1 MGYNNELIINED
13 FDTSYN
19 DSTQPFTGSLAGQKC
34 ASYPSSYYAI
44 FDADIIQ
51 LLCGHI
57 ERLKFYRDGSL
68 RKYNKESNTTTC
80 ISFGWAKDQ
89 STPPLTVLLSK

>member
-34 ASYPSSYYAI
+34 ARYTPFTHIYNTSSTKRIKKRGY
-44 FDADIIQ
+44 
-51 LLCGHI
+51 
-57 ERLKFYRDGSL
+57 E
-68 RKYNKESNTTTC
+68 KY
-80 ISFGWAKDQ
+80 
-89 STPPLTVLLSK
+89 STY